1 MTRSARILAAILALC
16 LVVAAAAVLLGGG
29 TDGSSPDGTTTA
41 LSAAPSPVIGGPNT
55 ADPAVADARVAAQN
69 FLGPY
74 LRFLYGRAR
83 PDAVRGAT
91 PAVGREL
98 RRGRARTTPA
108 QAKRRP
114 RVAGLE
120 VTLQTPGSAVAAAT
134 IADGGPAPFRI
145 VIGLERRGGRW
156 LVSDLGND

>member
-1 MTRSARILAAILALC
+1 MTQSARIVAAILALC
-16 LVVAAAAVLLGGG
+16 LLAAAAAVLLGGG
-29 TDGSSPDGTTTA
+29 TNGSPPVGRTTA
-41 LSAAPSPVIGGPNT
+41 LPAAPSPFIGGPKSI
-55 ADPAVADARVAAQN
+55 DPAVADARTAAQS

-74 LRFLYGRAR
+74 LRLLYGRAR
-83 PDAVRGAT
+83 PEDVRGAT
-91 PAVGREL
+91 AAVAREL

-108 QAKRRP
+108 QAQRRP

-134 IADGGPAPFRI
+134 IADGGPAPYRI